1 MFATGLIVFR
11 ETLEAALFIGIM
23 AAATRGLAGR
33 TRAIVLGVIVGL
45 FGSMLVA
52 GLINEISNA
61 ADGAGQDWLNVIVLG
76 LAFVMLTWHVVWSNK
91 HGREMAQEA
100 KQLGAAA
107 KIGKASMWAVSV
119 AIAMIVLREGSE
131 TVLFVKGALANNDR
145 TPVAVVQ
152 PVATESGAAPEVL
165 DLTTPS
171 GSLPNEVDLTK
182 PKAAQTE
189 ALPTEVDLT
198 KQTTKA
204 SDPALPTE
212 VDLTKGA
219 AAPMATA
226 SEQPATTIN
235 ATDALIDS
243 PVAATNNTQVAL
255 GGFGGLFFGILVG
268 AALYFGLA
276 SIPVGKLF
284 SLTNVFVVLLAAG
297 MAGQMGNKLVQAD
310 VLPSGADP
318 VWDSSF
324 LVEQSSGVGT
334 FFNALM
340 GYEARPSLTHV
351 AFFALGLLVIVAAER
366 WAKARA

>member
-1 MFATGLIVFR
+1 
-11 ETLEAALFIGIM
+11 
-23 AAATRGLAGR
+23 
-33 TRAIVLGVIVGL
+33 
-45 FGSMLVA
+45 
-52 GLINEISNA
+52 
-61 ADGAGQDWLNVIVLG
+61 
-76 LAFVMLTWHVVWSNK
+76 
-91 HGREMAQEA
+91 
-100 KQLGAAA
+100 
-107 KIGKASMWAVSV
+107 
-119 AIAMIVLREGSE
+119 
-131 TVLFVKGALANNDR
+131 
-145 TPVAVVQ
+145 
-152 PVATESGAAPEVL
+152 
-165 DLTTPS
+165 
-171 GSLPNEVDLTK
+171 
-182 PKAAQTE
+182 
-189 ALPTEVDLT
+189 
-198 KQTTKA
+198 
-204 SDPALPTE
+204 
-212 VDLTKGA
+212 
-219 AAPMATA
+219 MATA

-243 PVAATNNTQVAL
+243 PVAATNNTQVVL

>member
-33 TRAIVLGVIVGL
+33 SRAIVLGVIVGL

-76 LAFVMLTWHVVWSNK
+76 LAFIMLTWHVVWSNK

-152 PVATESGAAPEVL
+152 PVATESGATPEVL

-182 PKAAQTE
+182 PKAAQAE

-219 AAPMATA
+219 AAPMPTA
-226 SEQPATTIN
+226 SEQPATIST
-235 ATDALIDS
+235 TDALIDS
-243 PVAATNNTQVAL
+243 PAAATSNTQVAL